1 MSGAWV
7 AGDARARSLLNRRAG
22 VAGARELAAGPAL
35 AEALTRLAAGPYG
48 RDVRPGHSLEQ
59 AQHAVYSTLLWHVRV
74 LVGWQPRAGA
84 RLVRLLAG
92 WFEVAN
98 VSEHAHALAGHT
110 AAEPYR
116 MGTMATVWPRLA
128 TTTSL
133 AGLRT
138 ELAASPWGDPG
149 GETAQAIADGMR
161 LSWAVRVSAVAPEL
175 TPWAA
180 GAVALLVARQ
190 RFLADRRFA
199 EPFLTRATT
208 LLGAAAPAAT
218 SLRDLATRLPTST
231 AWALAGSGDPARLW
245 QAETRWWTRVE
256 RDAFEMLR
264 RPGFTSAPVVGAVA
278 VLAADAW
285 RVGAALEIA
294 ARGGRP
300 MEAFDALA

>member
-7 AGDARARSLLNRRAG
+7 AGDARARALLNRRVG
-22 VAGARELAAGPAL
+22 VAGARELAACPTL
-35 AEALTRLAAGPYG
+35 TDALTRLAAGSYG
-48 RDVRPGHSLEQ
+48 RDVHAGHSLEQ
-59 AQHAVYSTLLWHVRV
+59 AQHAVRATLLWHTRV
-74 LVGWQPRAGA
+74 LVGWQPRDGA

-98 VSEHAHALAGHT
+98 VSEHAHTLAGHA

-133 AGLRT
+133 AGLRAALT
-138 ELAASPWGDPG
+138 ASPWGDPG
-149 GETAQAIADGMR
+149 GETSQAIANGMQ
-161 LSWAVRVSAVAPEL
+161 LSWAVRVCAVAPEL
-175 TPWAA
+175 TAWAA
-180 GAVALLVARQ
+180 GAVALLVARE
-190 RFLADRRFA
+190 RFLAGQRFT

-208 LLGAAAPAAT
+208 LLGSAAPAAT
-218 SLRDLATRLPTST
+218 SLHDLVTRLPAAA
-231 AWALAGSGDPARLW
+231 AWALAGGDDPDRLW

-264 RPGFTSAPVVGAVA
+264 RPGFGSAPVVGAVA